1 LLEGLAG
8 LCEARGVQLTGEA
21 NAILPYRAMPEP
33 GEKGIAGHLGGW
45 LGLGNAKSVLF
56 RLLRYAERCG
66 PVARVTLGPVRM
78 VSISDAAV
86 AAEVLADERANFKG
100 AAYILTRAVLD
111 NVLLLN
117 GDAWARHRKAY
128 RGALRDVDVSGAAN
142 RVTLRTIAEASM
154 GEVALDG
161 FVGALVGDVVAGFV
175 ASTELSPAIEPHRRR
190 IQYELAGL
198 GIDLQCQPWAYLS
211 PTRWLFLRQSVEAAR
226 VFFST
231 SVERRLMEP
240 DPGARDVLNGF
251 IALAREGAYP
261 SESRALQEGVV
272 NFFFTAHD
280 VLASSTTW
288 CLHLLAR
295 HPAIQE
301 ALAASL
307 ADLPAGPLD
316 RGMLDENELL
326 GRVLCEALRLFPG
339 YALFGRTT
347 QADMPIG
354 GYHVP
359 PGTMLIIS
367 PFVIHRLER
376 HYERAHAFEPDRWRG
391 KSLLPGPTPSAQY
404 MPFGAG
410 ARGCL
415 ASHLAFPIMKTI
427 VAQIV
432 RSFRLSPKPGHEPEI
447 AYWGTSYSENGLPVL
462 LSRRAS

>member
-1 LLEGLAG
+1 LLEGGALV
-8 LCEARGVQLTGEA
+8 CEARAVQLTGETA
-21 NAILPYRAMPEP
+21 ALAPYRTMPEP
-33 GEKGIAGHLGGW
+33 AEKGLAGHLGGW
-45 LGLGNAKSVLF
+45 LGLDNAKSVLF
-56 RLLRYAERCG
+56 RLLGYAERCG

-78 VSISDAAV
+78 VSISDAAI
-86 AAEVLADERANFKG
+86 AAQVLEDERANFKG

-117 GDAWARHRKAY
+117 GDAWQRHRKAY
-128 RGALRDVDVSGAAN
+128 RSALRDVDVMGATN
-142 RVTLRTIAEASM
+142 RVSLSKLEQAIP
-154 GEVALDG
+154 GDLALDS

-175 ASTELSPAIEPHRRR
+175 ASTKLSPELEPHRRR

-211 PTRWLFLRQSVEAAR
+211 PSRWLKLRQSVEAAR
-226 VFFST
+226 AFFSA
-231 SVERRLMEP
+231 SVARRLREP

-251 IALAREGAYP
+251 IALAREGAYS
-261 SESRALQEGVV
+261 SEPRELQEGVV

-280 VLASSTTW
+280 VLASSTSW

-295 HPAIQE
+295 HPEIQDQ
-301 ALAASL
+301 LAESL
-307 ADLPAGPLD
+307 AGLPAGALD
-316 RGMLDENELL
+316 RRVLDENELL

-359 PGTMLIIS
+359 RGTMLIIS

-376 HYERAHAFEPDRWRG
+376 HYERAHAFEPERWRG
-391 KSLLPGPTPSAQY
+391 KPLVPGPTPTAQY

-427 VAQIV
+427 VAQVV
-432 RSFRLSPKPGHEPEI
+432 RSFRLTAAPGHEPKI
-447 AYWGTSYSENGLPVL
+447 AYWGTSYSENGLPVKI
-462 LSRRAS
+462 SRRAS